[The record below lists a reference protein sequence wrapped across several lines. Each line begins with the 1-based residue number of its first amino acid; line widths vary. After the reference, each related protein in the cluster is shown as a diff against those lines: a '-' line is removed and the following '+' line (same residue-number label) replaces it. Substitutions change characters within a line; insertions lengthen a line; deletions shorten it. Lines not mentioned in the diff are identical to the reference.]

1 MRAVTTRARA
11 CLVAAAP
18 ATASMSFMTSPP
30 WTLPYGLASDGSIV
44 RDITV
49 FEPATVFAFGG
60 TARFCHPRPISIAR

>member
-30 WTLPYGLASDGSIV
+30 WTLPYGFASEGSIV

-49 FEPATVFAFGG
+49 FEPATVLSLGD
-60 TARFCHPRPISIAR
+60 TERFCHPRHSIAA